1 MSVVSMMDLPRN
13 TPVVGVQTTL
23 NRRSTPQEI
32 AARCADKLVHI
43 PAHLEAEDQ
52 ARAQEFKDRIT
63 TLVAHYISEAIN
75 SDRDMVY
82 KKLDAAGH
90 ADISE
95 LVRSF

>member
-1 MSVVSMMDLPRN
+1 MSVVSMMDLPRD
-13 TPVVGVQTTL
+13 TMIVGVQTTS

-63 TLVAHYISEAIN
+63 ALVAHYISAAIN

-90 ADISE
+90 TDISE